1 MAGIGEADVK
11 VTVSTES
18 EIDGYGTL
26 TLPNFGEIEVLR
38 LNELTTNFSVATFA
52 GMQVPL
58 GEQYVRSFY
67 WLSDELGIV
76 AQITSEA
83 ATDEPG
89 EIFQTASRFL
99 RLSSGT
105 RNPMSEDL
113 NLRITAA
120 GGLVTLSW
128 DEVEGADAYDVY
140 ASPDLADGNW
150 EKLGTVSS
158 STFLEVVADERRY
171 YKVGI
176 DR

>member
-1 MAGIGEADVK
+1 MSRIG
-11 VTVSTES
+11 
-18 EIDGYGTL
+18 
-26 TLPNFGEIEVLR
+26 F
-38 LNELTTNFSVATFA
+38 
-52 GMQVPL
+52 
-58 GEQYVRSFY
+58 VRFQSMSPPIFTRTAWRYY

-76 AQITSEA
+76 AQIISEA

-105 RNPMSEDL
+105 RNPMSADL

-128 DEVEGADAYDVY
+128 DEVEGADAYEVD
-140 ASPDLADGNW
+140 ASPDLAGGNW

-158 STFLEVVADERRY
+158 STFLEAVTDERRY
-171 YKVGI
+171 YKVGN